1 MPEPDAAPARR
12 TATAGFTL
20 VEVLVA
26 LAIFA
31 LIGVAGFSMLDQVL
45 RTQRLTDGRLERLAE
60 MQRAMH
66 MITLDFAQARG
77 ASLTARAGD
86 TGAEVGFSRNAVDA
100 AGGSVGLVYALRD
113 GVLMRDVRTGAAS
126 AGAANAG
133 GANAGSAD
141 PGADQG
147 VPAARQPLLRGVT
160 AVDWQF
166 YDAGAGWTAQ
176 WPPES
181 STVLPGKPV
190 PNPQA
195 VAMTLILL
203 PDGYQLRRVVLL
215 PAGVR

>member
-1 MPEPDAAPARR
+1 MPEPDAFNARR

-113 GVLMRDVRTGAAS
+113 GVLMRDVRTGAADP
-126 AGAANAG
+126 GA
-133 GANAGSAD
+133 ANAGSAD

-147 VPAARQPLLRGVT
+147 IPATRQPLLRGVT

-195 VAMTLILL
+195 VAMTLILS

>member
-1 MPEPDAAPARR
+1 MPEPDAASARR

-20 VEVLVA
+20 VEMLVA

-113 GVLMRDVRTGAAS
+113 GVLMRDVRTGAANP
-126 AGAANAG
+126 GAV
-133 GANAGSAD
+133 NAGSAQD